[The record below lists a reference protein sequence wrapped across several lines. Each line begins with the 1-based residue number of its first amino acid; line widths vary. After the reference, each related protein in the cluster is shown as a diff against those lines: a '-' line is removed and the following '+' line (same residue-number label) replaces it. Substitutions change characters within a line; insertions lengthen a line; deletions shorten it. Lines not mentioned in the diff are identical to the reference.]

1 MKKLLVTMLVLAF
14 AAAALA
20 QESSDAG
27 AAQQPAA
34 GAAQPAA
41 SQAKAPEIKDPA
53 EYNAYVSAVQNPN
66 VQQKISGLEDF
77 LTRYP
82 NSVVKKDALE
92 VLMAAYQQT
101 GNQAKTEDAA
111 QKLLQMEP
119 NNVRALA
126 LLTYS
131 TRTAAQQNQNVQV
144 NLQNAKSYGERGL
157 QALQAMTQPEGVT
170 PKQFEEL
177 KAQTAII
184 FNGAIGFAD
193 LNTKD
198 YPNAQKFLQEAVNL
212 RLQTN
217 PNDPTNIN
225 DIYMLALAYL
235 EPKPPNPI
243 GLFWIARAA
252 ALSHGNPQIVQY
264 GQAKYTQYHG
274 GPDGWDQVLQLAQTN
289 PTPPADF
296 AVKPAPTLPEQAANL
311 ANSKQAKDMSIA
323 EWELV
328 LQYGDPATRDKVW
341 TQIQQLPS
349 IQFIGK
355 VIDANKTTISLAATE
370 DAITANKADVIV
382 TTAAPLPVK
391 DVPKAGDQIPVQAK
405 PASYTPNPFVLQM
418 TDGKLIVQKK
428 AAPAKPAPRRRRR

>member
-14 AAAALA
+14 ATLALA

-34 GAAQPAA
+34 GAAQPAQ
-41 SQAKAPEIKDPA
+41 QAKAPEIKDPA

-131 TRTAAQQNQNVQV
+131 ARTAAQQGQNVQV

-157 QALQAMTQPEGVT
+157 QALQAMAQPEGVT

-184 FNGAIGFAD
+184 FNGAIGFAG

-235 EPKPPNPI
+235 EPKPPNPV

-296 AVKPAPTLPEQAANL
+296 AVKPAPTPAEQAANL

-341 TQIQQLPS
+341 AQIQQLPS
-349 IQFIGK
+349 IQFVGK
-355 VIDANKTTISLAATE
+355 VLDADKTTISLAATE

-391 DVPKAGDQIPVQAK
+391 DVPKVGDQIPVQAK